1 MIVGVIGAGTMG
13 SGIAEVAAQ
22 KAQVI
27 MVDVHLEYAE
37 AGLQAI
43 ARRLNRQVDRGGY
56 IDSAKRDEILARIE
70 ISDDLQVLQDAD
82 LFWRPPWRIWKQK
95 RNLCRPRR
103 DLFRAV
109 HSGHEHFCP
118 ERYSYCHR
126 YR

>member
-43 ARRLNRQVDRGGY
+43 ARSLIARWTGGD
-56 IDSAKRDEILARIE
+56 ILILLSEMRFWRESKSAMICRSCRMLI
-70 ISDDLQVLQDAD
+70 